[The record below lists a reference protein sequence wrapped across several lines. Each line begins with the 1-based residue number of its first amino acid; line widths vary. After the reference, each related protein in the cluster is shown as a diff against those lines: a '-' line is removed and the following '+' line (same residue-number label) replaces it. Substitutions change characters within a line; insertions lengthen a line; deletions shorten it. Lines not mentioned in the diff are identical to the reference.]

1 MSLFLVNVPCDM
13 RHLNFWG
20 AQRGLVVKGIFDE
33 GYALHKLLSESFG
46 VRVLQPFRIFPSL
59 GGQQGSIYAY
69 CNTDANKLRELAQ
82 SFTLPE
88 VYEILDLNKLR
99 SKQMPSQLRD
109 NQRLGFDVRVRPI
122 RRSRLEFDSKTG
134 KQIGKRSSRSEID
147 SYVWEYIHSNSNRQ
161 GSTSSQE
168 LTRESAY
175 RNWMSERLGSAANL
189 EDCTLHAFK
198 RSTVIRGHF
207 SLSEGPDVVL
217 HGTLRVRDSDQFR
230 YLLENGVG
238 RHRAFGYGM
247 LLLRPPR

>member
-1 MSLFLVNVPCDM
+1 MSLFLVNIPCDM
-13 RHLNFWG
+13 RYLKSWG
-20 AQRGLVVKGIFDE
+20 ARRGLVVKGIFDE

-46 VRVLQPFRIFPSL
+46 VRVLQPFRLFSSL
-59 GGQQGSIYAY
+59 RGQQGSIYAY
-69 CNTDANKLRELAQ
+69 CNTNASELRDLAQ
-82 SFTLPE
+82 SFALPE
-88 VYEILDLNKLR
+88 VPKILDLNQLR

-109 NQRLGFDVRVRPI
+109 NQRLGFDVRVRPV

-134 KQIGKRSSRSEID
+134 KQNGKRSSRSEID
-147 SYVWEYIHSNSNRQ
+147 SYVWEHIHSNANRQ
-161 GSTSSQE
+161 ESASSQE
-168 LTRESAY
+168 LTRESVY
-175 RNWMSERLGSAANL
+175 RDWMLERLGSAANL
-189 EDCTLHAFK
+189 EVCSLHAFK

-217 HGTLRVRDSDQFR
+217 HGTLSVRDSDRFK